1 MSTNSDTAEN
11 QLKVVIDTNILVSAI
26 AFGGKPAE
34 VLLLVTQEQ
43 IQAVTSSVLL
53 TELEETLIKILDLSE
68 GNVQLALEEIKDE
81 FRIVQPRIAIKAS
94 RDEDDNRVIEAA
106 LEGNCN
112 YIITGDKDLLDLKTF
127 KNIKIVTADQFLNT
141 LE

>member
-34 VLLLVTQEQ
+34 VLLLVTQEK

>member
-34 VLLLVTQEQ
+34 VLLLVTQEK

-53 TELEETLIKILDLSE
+53 TELEEALIKILDLSE
-68 GNVQLALEEIKDE
+68 GNVQFALEEIKDE